1 MKFGLKD
8 ILLSALALAV
18 AINIFEFL
26 PIDRSNN
33 PRYRAIHVYDTPDI
47 TNVSSVSKTVNRRFG
62 LFIEQGKHF
71 PGSTII
77 TPGTGLFAKKE
88 FVGGFLAL
96 GRVNQFQRA
105 SYDVE
110 SLVTRSSKMAQ
121 IAISGPVDPK
131 YFGGF
136 NTFEI
141 RIASESPRKFYLAT
155 VHDKILLIDSTV
167 YDYSHNNKIYNIP

>member
-1 MKFGLKD
+1 M
-8 ILLSALALAV
+8 
-18 AINIFEFL
+18 
-26 PIDRSNN
+26 
-33 PRYRAIHVYDTPDI
+33 
-47 TNVSSVSKTVNRRFG
+47 
-62 LFIEQGKHF
+62 
-71 PGSTII
+71 
-77 TPGTGLFAKKE
+77 
-88 FVGGFLAL
+88 

-141 RIASESPRKFYLAT
+141 RTASETPHEFHLAT
-155 VHDKILLIDSTV
+155 EHDKILLIDSTV
-167 YDYSHNNKIYNIP
+167 YDYSHNNKINNVP